1 MEYRGIK
8 FVKGNDSITD
18 DMLKAVVAS
27 PKMHEWCDSQLDE
40 GVVDTKSVTIH
51 NVKFF
56 GPVRPDKLG
65 FVMLEGNAEEISTGD
80 KVMATCAFVRG
91 GSVGVFVR
99 ARVVAKDG
107 SIVGD
112 YGVFTEQIRYPMG
125 KKLIEICAG
134 CVDSQTGDIKGV
146 AMTELQEELGIIVN
160 TEDVHDLG
168 TIVPSGGGTY
178 EKINLYYLCISL
190 TEEEFGDKM
199 SKSFGVEDEKIRLKF
214 TQFDQMD
221 AFLDIIGD
229 VKAECSWRR
238 MQNKGLV

>member
-1 MEYRGIK
+1 MEYRGIN
-8 FVKGNDSITD
+8 FVSGNESVTN

-27 PKMHEWCDSQLDE
+27 QKMREWCDAQVDE
-40 GVVDTKSVTIH
+40 GVVDTNKVTIH

-56 GPVRPDKLG
+56 GPVLPEKLG
-65 FVMLEGNAEEISTGD
+65 FVMLEGNAHEISTGD

-99 ARVVAKDG
+99 ARVVASDG
-107 SIVGD
+107 AIVGD

-125 KKLIEICAG
+125 KKLIESCAG
-134 CVDSQTGDIKGV
+134 CVDAQTGDIKGV

-168 TIVPSGGGTY
+168 SIIPSGGGTY
-178 EKINLYYLCISL
+178 EKIDLYYLCITL
-190 TEEEFGDKM
+190 TEEEFQEK
-199 SKSFGVEDEKIRLKF
+199 KAKLFGIGDEKIRLKF
-214 TQFDQMD
+214 APLDQMD
-221 AFLDIIGD
+221 AFLDTIGD

-238 MQNKGLV
+238 MQNKGFV